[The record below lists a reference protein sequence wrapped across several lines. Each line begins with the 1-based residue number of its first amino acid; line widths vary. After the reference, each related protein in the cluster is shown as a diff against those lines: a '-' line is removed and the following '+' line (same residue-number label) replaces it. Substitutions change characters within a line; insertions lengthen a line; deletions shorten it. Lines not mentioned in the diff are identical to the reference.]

1 MCMDY
6 YRCLKCDSY
15 LIIVITRVMIMIL
28 EIVTHSILLEAMS
41 VDEIT
46 RCTII
51 ERKGVEEKQ
60 NIWEELYSGFRLYF
74 A

>member
-1 MCMDY
+1 
-6 YRCLKCDSY
+6 
-15 LIIVITRVMIMIL
+15 MIL

-74 A
+74 AWIFIPTYFLDSGHFSLKK

>member
-1 MCMDY
+1 
-6 YRCLKCDSY
+6 
-15 LIIVITRVMIMIL
+15 MIL

-51 ERKGVEEKQ
+51 ERKGVKEKQ
-60 NIWEELYSGFRLYF
+60 NIWEELYSGCFRLYF
-74 A
+74 AWIVTEFLFPYIF